1 LKKISTNDYFPSLYI
16 IKGYYPKGKMMKTK
30 AFTLIELLVVI
41 AIIALLM
48 GILMPALQKV
58 RDQAKRTHCVANVR
72 TLSLGWTV
80 YIQENDYKL
89 PGAMINNEPDA
100 WVQSP
105 PNNATLEQKLQTIRD
120 GVLFPYVGKTV
131 EVYRCPADARLKDPG
146 QGAYRTFSI
155 ANGAN
160 GEATWPSAP
169 RNHVPAKKYT
179 DIKNPA
185 TKYVFLEDI
194 DPRGNNQGSWQMYFN
209 PIGYID
215 PVAMWHGEQTTLGF
229 ADGHSEMHKWHDPLL
244 IEWCEKG
251 MYEPRTFQFYLE
263 VPDDQ
268 MTDLNYLARGFPCKS
283 HR

>member
-1 LKKISTNDYFPSLYI
+1 MKKR
-16 IKGYYPKGKMMKTK
+16 

-58 RDQAKRTHCVANVR
+58 RDQGKRTHCVANVR

-80 YIQENDYKL
+80 YIQEYDYKL

-105 PNNATLEQKLQTIRD
+105 PNNNATLEQKLQTIRD
-120 GVLFPYVGKTV
+120 GVLFPYVGNTV
-131 EVYRCPADARLKDPG
+131 EVYRCPADIRLRDPS
-146 QGAYRTFSI
+146 QGAYRSFSI

-160 GEATWPSAP
+160 GQTNWPDPP
-169 RNHVPAKKYT
+169 RGHVTAKKYT
-179 DIKNPA
+179 DIKSPA
-185 TKYVFLEDI
+185 TKYLFLEDV
-194 DPRGNNQGSWQMYFN
+194 DPRGSNVGSWQMYFH

-215 PVAMWHGEQTTLGF
+215 PVAMWHGAQTTLGF
-229 ADGHSEMHKWHDPLL
+229 ADGHSEMHKWNDPMF
-244 IEWCEKG
+244 IEWCEEA
-251 MYEPRTFQFYLE
+251 MNEPLRFQFYLE

-268 MTDLNYLARGFPCKS
+268 MIDLEFLARGFPCKS